1 MRITGGMM
9 ITGLL
14 RDLRRAQEALS
25 TFQNQLASGKRVQRP
40 SDDPV
45 ATVDSM
51 RLRAR
56 IAEVERMR
64 RNAED
69 ARDWL
74 ETTDSAL
81 DQATQIL
88 QRARE
93 LAVRAAAGSLPDSSL
108 EAVRAE
114 VEELRA
120 HLIEVAN
127 TTLGGSYIFSGF
139 ATNTPAYVL
148 DATQPNGVRFVN
160 SSGSIEREVAPGVR
174 MTINVLGNQAFDGA
188 FTALQNLL
196 TDLQNRDTA
205 AISQSR
211 IGELDGAIDQV
222 LRLRAEVGAKVN
234 RIELGLNRMTEIRID
249 SERLLSE
256 VEDVDVAETV
266 MRLSVSEAAYRAAL
280 MAGARIIQPTL
291 MDFLR

>member
-25 TFQNQLASGKRVQRP
+25 TFQNQLASGKRIQRP

-64 RNAED
+64 KNAEE

-74 ETTDSAL
+74 ETTDAAL

-88 QRARE
+88 QRVRE
-93 LAVRAAAGSLPDSSL
+93 LAVRAASGSLPDSSL

-120 HLIEVAN
+120 HLVEVAS
-127 TTLGGSYIFSGF
+127 TTLGDRYVFSGF
-139 ATNTPAYVL
+139 RTDRPPYVI
-148 DATQPNGVRFVN
+148 DANNNLSRYQGDQGR
-160 SSGSIEREVAPGVR
+160 IEREVAPGVR
-174 MTINVLGNQAFDGA
+174 MTINVLGDEAFRKA
-188 FTALQNLL
+188 FLELNKLL
-196 TDLQNRDTA
+196 TDLQNRDTTS
-205 AISQSR
+205 ISQTR
-211 IGELDGAIDQV
+211 IGELDAAIDQV

-249 SERLLSE
+249 TERLLSE

-280 MAGARIIQPTL
+280 MAGARIVQPTL